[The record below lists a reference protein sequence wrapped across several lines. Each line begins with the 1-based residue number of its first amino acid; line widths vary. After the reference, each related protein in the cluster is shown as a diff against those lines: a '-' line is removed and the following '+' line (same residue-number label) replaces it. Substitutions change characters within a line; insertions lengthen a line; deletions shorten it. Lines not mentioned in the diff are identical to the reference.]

1 MSERTTGAMDAKRF
15 VWTAD
20 ELTVRPQDDGDV
32 LLYCHHWNA
41 SNNYHQR
48 VWLNVPAFDR
58 NEIASMI
65 AESGMVIAPAADV
78 LTSEMRADIAWVC
91 GIVGQIDHF
100 NMDEWPVIERL
111 RAIADGGAK

>member
-1 MSERTTGAMDAKRF
+1 MVPVSPNEPKERTTGATEEKHWIIRADPRF
-15 VWTAD
+15 TRH
-20 ELTVRPQDDGDV
+20 EGGTVIISGGTVYGDGYAIV
-32 LLYCHHWNA
+32 
-41 SNNYHQR
+41 
-48 VWLNVPAFDR
+48 
-58 NEIASMI
+58 
-65 AESGMVIAPAADV
+65 PAADV